1 MIKIFKKYW
10 LILLVF
16 VGVPL
21 LLVISSYIYIR
32 IGYKKPIFAVN
43 YSSNKILNGKRYDG
57 MLFTTIYCKDGTNK
71 VTTRFTKYECS
82 KDRIFTDG
90 YYENDLGVMIEEEY
104 YNKYLK
110 DAVYYGGEAKDIDD
124 FTQDYYDGAIK
135 LIDDAKSGNL
145 KSYAV
150 TDKKSEDGYWLL
162 VESESEKWYCRLGTA
177 KDSGFILGD
186 YVDGKCVIPDNIT
199 DYIKEGATLYEP
211 LKSRIT
217 CSVNE

>member
-1 MIKIFKKYW
+1 MDIE
-10 LILLVF
+10 L
-16 VGVPL
+16 
-21 LLVISSYIYIR
+21 
-32 IGYKKPIFAVN
+32 
-43 YSSNKILNGKRYDG
+43 KILE
-57 MLFTTIYCKDGTNK
+57 ITNK
-71 VTTRFTKYECS
+71 LNIAI
-82 KDRIFTDG
+82 KD
-90 YYENDLGVMIEEEY
+90 
-104 YNKYLK
+104 K
-110 DAVYYGGEAKDIDD
+110 KDIDD
-124 FTQDYYDGAIK
+124 FTQDYYNGAIK

-211 LKSRIT
+211 LKSKIT